1 LVYYD
6 NFSGIGDDCFFINS
20 LNLGMT
26 KLLYSKSFLV
36 FLVIIL
42 ILVVIALGQESYRYF
57 RTSQRIKDLENKIE
71 ELKTSNEELAGLKE
85 YFKSEEFLEKE
96 ARLKLNLTKPGEK
109 LIIIKQIEEDLEE
122 FEQEQGL
129 AREISNIQKWWQ
141 YFFGEKL

>member
-1 LVYYD
+1 MVYYD
-6 NFSGIGDDCFFINS
+6 NFSDIRNDCFFINS
-20 LNLGMT
+20 LTLGMT
-26 KLLYSKSFLV
+26 KLLYSKPFLV

-57 RTSQRIKDLENKIE
+57 RTSQQIKDLENKIE
-71 ELKTSNEELAGLKE
+71 ELKTSNEELAGLEE
-85 YFKSEEFLEKE
+85 YFQSEEFLEKE

-129 AREISNIQKWWQ
+129 AKELSNIQKWWQ
-141 YFFGEKL
+141 YFFEER

>member
-1 LVYYD
+1 
-6 NFSGIGDDCFFINS
+6 
-20 LNLGMT
+20 MT

-42 ILVVIALGQESYRYF
+42 ILVVIAFGQESYRYF
-57 RTSQRIKDLENKIE
+57 RTSQQIKDLENKIE
-71 ELKTSNEELAGLKE
+71 ELKTSNEELAGLEE

-129 AREISNIQKWWQ
+129 AKEISNIQEWWQ

>member
-1 LVYYD
+1 MVYYD
-6 NFSGIGDDCFFINS
+6 NFSGIRNDCFFINS
-20 LNLGMT
+20 LTLGMA
-26 KLLYSKSFLV
+26 KLLYSKPFLV

-57 RTSQRIKDLENKIE
+57 RTSQQIKDLENKIE
-71 ELKTSNEELAGLKE
+71 ELKTSNEELAGLEE
-85 YFKSEEFLEKE
+85 YFQSEEFLEKE

-129 AREISNIQKWWQ
+129 AKEISNIQKWWQ
-141 YFFGEKL
+141 YFFEEK